1 VADPVGGTSEPTVL
15 AAVWKYRWLVLLLA
29 IAFAGLGWL
38 YASETADWTA
48 TATLA
53 VQNPRTSSLFDE
65 AFPDAPER
73 YVERQVAILESR
85 AVARRAVEIS
95 ADQSPP
101 VTVTVKD
108 IETALSVSGSSSSDI
123 VTLDY
128 SAETQR
134 EAITVVNAVA
144 IAYQEIG
151 RLAADAE
158 FASALTELDGSISTL
173 RNEIG
178 SLETGISRRQKAVLD
193 SIDNDP
199 LRIANTAILD
209 ALVAD
214 LLALSPPPAGATVAR
229 VAVYAS
235 QLDVLSIRIATI
247 TDSLEQERVAILA
260 VEADHPD
267 RAALVVLN
275 DEAHQRL
282 TDLQAR
288 RDQLA
293 VDADLVSNGVVFY
306 SPAEVA
312 VASSPG
318 VFIVL
323 GALAGLVIGAGLAV
337 LLTSR
342 RRRFTSRS
350 EPEIVLNARLLA
362 DVPNFK
368 EERLDS
374 PLPVVNAP
382 TSAAAE
388 AFRFVSA
395 SISLQQMWPAND
407 DGSKNFKSVIAVS
420 AGLFEGKT
428 VICANTALAA
438 AREGHKVLVVDADFG
453 NQQLTELLVGSDVP
467 LVGMTDVTAGTV
479 SLQNAVVSISH
490 DGAGSIHLLSRGTVS
505 VQAPDFF
512 ASPDTKAL
520 FFSLSEIYDLV
531 IIDSPPLLRV
541 AYATTLARLADRA
554 MVIVAHG
561 EDTHSVEELR
571 EQMDLVGIPAI
582 GYVYNFAPLRSEMTT
597 SAGSMA
603 DTLGESGT
611 TTHSVVLRQE

>member
-1 VADPVGGTSEPTVL
+1 VADPVGGTTEPTVL

-65 AFPDAPER
+65 AFPDSPER
-73 YVERQVAILESR
+73 YVEGQVAILGSR

-95 ADQSPP
+95 AEQNPP
-101 VTVTVKD
+101 VNVTVKE
-108 IETALSVSGSSSSDI
+108 IQTNLSVSGSASSDI
-123 VTLDY
+123 VTLKY

-134 EAITVVNAVA
+134 ESITVVNAVA
-144 IAYQEIG
+144 VAYQEIG

-158 FASALTELDGSISTL
+158 FASALTELDGSIAGLNT
-173 RNEIG
+173 EIAA
-178 SLETGISRRQKAVLD
+178 LEASISRRQGAVLNA
-193 SIDNDP
+193 IDND
-199 LRIANTAILD
+199 LVRIGKIALLDSLILE
-209 ALVAD
+209 
-214 LLALSPPPAGATVAR
+214 LLELSPPPAGSTVAR
-229 VAVYAS
+229 VAVYDS
-235 QLDVLSIRIATI
+235 QLDVLTLRIATI
-247 TDSLEQERVAILA
+247 SASLEQERATILA
-260 VEADHPD
+260 VELGNPD
-267 RAALVVLN
+267 RAALIVLN

-288 RDQLA
+288 RDQLD

-306 SPAEVA
+306 SPAETA
-312 VASSPG
+312 VPSSPG

-323 GALAGLVIGAGLAV
+323 GALAGLVIGAGFAV
-337 LLTSR
+337 LLSSR
-342 RRRFTSRS
+342 RRRFTSRN
-350 EPEIVLNARLLA
+350 EPELVLGARLLA

-368 EERLDS
+368 EERLKTA
-374 PLPVVNAP
+374 LPVVDAP

-395 SISLQQMWPAND
+395 SVSLRGGWPSND

-453 NQQLTELLVGSDVP
+453 NQQLTSLLVGSDAP
-467 LVGMTDVTAGTV
+467 LVGMTDVTVGNV
-479 SLQNAVVSISH
+479 SLQNAVVNISH
-490 DGAGSIHLLSRGTVS
+490 DGTGSIHLLSRGTVS
-505 VQAPDFF
+505 LQAPDFF
-512 ASPDTKAL
+512 ASADTEAL
-520 FFSLSEIYDLV
+520 FTSLSEIYDLV

-554 MVIVAHG
+554 MVVVAHG
-561 EDTHSVEELR
+561 ENTHSIEELR
-571 EQMDLVGIPAI
+571 EQMDLVGIPSL

-603 DTLGESGT
+603 DTLGEDSS
-611 TTHSVVLRQE
+611 TTHSVVLRKE